1 MMSYNMN
8 KDWNILLKFLGKVAP
23 FKNRLR
29 IILGSKSEKFKNLE
43 ARKKVRKSYEQECM
57 LVAF

>member
-1 MMSYNMN
+1 MN
-8 KDWNILLKFLGKVAP
+8 KDWNISLELLGKVAP
-23 FKNRLR
+23 LLFKNSLR